1 MIFLGV
7 LDNLKKDRVN
17 ALAIQL
23 HCRKVFSS
31 YSYLGYKK
39 FEWFSIIRTLSMLA
53 FSPHLIGGWGIYMLA
68 VAPEHSICRN

>member
-23 HCRKVFSS
+23 HYQKLFSL
-31 YSYLGYKK
+31 YLGYKNWDDLVYK
-39 FEWFSIIRTLSMLA
+39 TFINVSVFISSYRWV
-53 FSPHLIGGWGIYMLA
+53 G
-68 VAPEHSICRN
+68 

>member
-23 HCRKVFSS
+23 HCQKLFS
-31 YSYLGYKK
+31 SYLGYKNLGDLYYK
-39 FEWFSIIRTLSMLA
+39 TFINVSVFTSSYRRVGYLHASSCPRA
-53 FSPHLIGGWGIYMLA
+53 FYL
-68 VAPEHSICRN
+68 

>member
-23 HCRKVFSS
+23 HCQKLFS
-31 YSYLGYKK
+31 SYLGYKK
-39 FEWFSIIRTLSMLA
+39 LGDLVLKDF
-53 FSPHLIGGWGIYMLA
+53 YQ
-68 VAPEHSICRN
+68 C

>member
-1 MIFLGV
+1 MIFLDV

-23 HCRKVFSS
+23 HCQKLFSS
-31 YSYLGYKK
+31 CYKK
-39 FEWFSIIRTLSMLA
+39 FGGFSIIRLLSMLA
-53 FSPHLIGGWGIYMLA
+53 FSPHLIGGWGIYMLV

>member
-7 LDNLKKDRVN
+7 LDNVKKDRVN

-23 HCRKVFSS
+23 HCQKLFS
-31 YSYLGYKK
+31 SYLGYKK
-39 FEWFSIIRTLSMLA
+39 FGSFSIIRLLSMLA
-53 FSPHLIGGWGIYMLA
+53 FSPHLIGGWGIYMLV